1 LNFTQGNPK
10 GTHMADDDKRTTP
23 HPHPTP
29 TPPGQHAPADR
40 GARPL
45 AGAMQA
51 QPGRT
56 DDKAAEENRQASR
69 EAEAPAQYTAEQLAT
84 PAPAMAGFRQMYVI
98 VGPYRG
104 NVLTMPDAEAESAKD
119 NHWAVEMS
127 TVAPPYDASKPAEHD
142 HELTEEDRA
151 YAVEAANAWAAN
163 VNAPP
168 DEPPPEDETEAQRQA
183 REQRNADRRTMQP
196 GGSGGYQTRSV
207 PDPAGRLPPSRTQP
221 TPDPRKPK

>member
-1 LNFTQGNPK
+1 
-10 GTHMADDDKRTTP
+10 MADDDKKPT
-23 HPHPTP
+23 PHPTP
-29 TPPGQHAPADR
+29 HPTPPPAGQQSPPDR
-40 GARPL
+40 GARP
-45 AGAMQA
+45 AGDRVVA
-51 QPGRT
+51 
-56 DDKAAEENRQASR
+56 DDKAARAG
-69 EAEAPAQYTAEQLAT
+69 EAPAQYTAEQLAT

-151 YAVEAANAWAAN
+151 YAVESANAWAAN

-196 GGSGGYQTRSV
+196 GGSGGYQTRAV
-207 PDPAGRLPPSRTQP
+207 PDPDGRPPSRNPP
-221 TPDPRKPK
+221 TPEPRKPK